1 MPLIHSEDP
10 ALHKRAMEQFVT
22 EVLRDCV
29 EETGE
34 PSELAKQFGASTKQ
48 HKDVIDMFGRYPYR
62 NEVLGRV
69 DTPEEKVWLENPK
82 VGWAR

>member
-10 ALHKRAMEQFVT
+10 ALHKIAMEQFVV
-22 EVLRDCV
+22 EILRDCI

-34 PSELAKQFGASTKQ
+34 PSESAKQFEASTKQ
-48 HKDVIDMFGRYPYR
+48 HSDVIDMFGRYPYR
-62 NEVLGRV
+62 NKVLGREN
-69 DTPEEKVWLENPK
+69 TPEEKIWLESPK